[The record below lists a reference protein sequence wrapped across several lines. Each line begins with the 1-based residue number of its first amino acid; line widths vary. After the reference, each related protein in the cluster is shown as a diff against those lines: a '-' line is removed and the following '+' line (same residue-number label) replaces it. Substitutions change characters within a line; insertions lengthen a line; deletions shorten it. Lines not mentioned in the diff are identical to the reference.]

1 MMLFSQNTVPGV
13 ATDPQITAAADSISS
28 KISQLGAVGLKE
40 QLHNFDWSAVLNQL
54 STAVS
59 NFAMRIVA
67 AIVIFYVGKF
77 IIYKIHSILH
87 RIMVRRDID
96 ESLAS
101 FSLSFIKITLMFI
114 LIITVI
120 SILGIETSSFIAV
133 FASAG
138 VAVGMA
144 LSGTLQNFAG
154 GVLILLLKPY
164 KVGDYITYDKY
175 QGFVKEIQIF
185 HTVINT
191 YDNERI
197 IIPNGGL
204 STGTIDNFSSE
215 EHHRIQWRVSL
226 AYGDDIDKAR
236 STAMQILAADNRII
250 KQDFDDT
257 TSAKTAK
264 SNVAAAVKSTKKSL
278 LYRLFHHSR
287 KTIAPLAASLT
298 ETEIPSTLKRD
309 CTPYVAVENLNDSSV
324 DIVIRAWTLSKDYW
338 PTFYA
343 ISEEI
348 YKQFPANGLHFPFPQ
363 IDVHFNKSQQND
375 EA

>member
-1 MMLFSQNTVPGV
+1 MMLFSQNAVPGV
-13 ATDPQITAAADSISS
+13 AADPQITAAADSISS
-28 KISQLGAVGLKE
+28 KISQIGAVGLKE
-40 QLHNFDWSAVLNQL
+40 QLNNFDWSAVLNQL

-59 NFAMRIVA
+59 GFAMRIVA
-67 AIVIFYVGKF
+67 AVIIFYVGKF

-87 RIMVRRDID
+87 RIMVKRDID

-236 STAMQILAADNRII
+236 STALQILAADNRII

-257 TSAKTAK
+257 PSAKTAK
-264 SNVAAAVKSTKKSL
+264 SDAATSAKNTKKSF

-309 CTPYVAVENLNDSSV
+309 CTP
-324 DIVIRAWTLSKDYW
+324 
-338 PTFYA
+338 
-343 ISEEI
+343 
-348 YKQFPANGLHFPFPQ
+348 
-363 IDVHFNKSQQND
+363 
-375 EA
+375 